1 MGLQIQPQ
9 LQTFGQLISGRL
21 FNIPNY
27 QRSYSWGTAQRRALF
42 EDINRT
48 WEAGED
54 RSHFMATV
62 VGLRRGTERIVVDDY
77 SKIDIVDGQQRVT
90 TLILLLKSIAKIVDR
105 SEPTGEGEKVG
116 KGIDDALVKSDKA
129 SHLLLQTNHDTSH
142 HFANYL
148 NNGTSEPSGSAKTI
162 ADRELLKAIEECE
175 EFAREWQQR
184 GRLNDLVI
192 LLRNRLEFIFHETP
206 DEALVYT
213 VFEVLNSRGL
223 PVSWVD
229 RLKSMLMATVFE
241 TASGNQDTLLKG
253 VHSLWSDI
261 YRCVGLRQGLS
272 NEALRF
278 AATLRDT
285 SRPNRP
291 LSPQVSV
298 STLHGQATGPAEVR
312 DTTTYLK
319 SVIEAVDGLHE
330 DHRRNAVTRIGQAR
344 LLATAIHLQQNLTEG
359 EKEQV
364 LRLWESVSFR
374 IYGMFRKDAR
384 TAVGDYVRLS
394 WRIANE
400 NLSYADIVRGISR
413 IGRDYPA
420 AEAAKSLSGKDFY
433 PDRTEETRYFL
444 ARYEEFLAKK
454 AGQKF
459 DNEQW
464 NRIWT
469 ASAADSIEHIL
480 PQSSGDE
487 DHIHRIGN
495 LVLLPPKL
503 NSQLRD
509 KAPGQK
515 GDAYRNTGLLQAQEV
530 APQLQNWNRAA
541 IERRE
546 KALLDWAVQEWSDP
560 V

>member
-21 FNIPNY
+21 FNIPDY
-27 QRSYSWGTAQRRALF
+27 QRSYSWGTPQRRALF

-54 RSHFMATV
+54 RTHFMATV
-62 VGLRRGTERIVVDDY
+62 VGLRRGTQMIVVNNY
-77 SKIDIVDGQQRVT
+77 AEIDIVDGQQRVT

-105 SEPTGEGEKVG
+105 SEPTGEKVG
-116 KGIDDALVKSDKA
+116 KGIDDDLVKSDKA
-129 SHLLLQTNHDTSH
+129 SLLLLQTNHDTSQ

-148 NNGTSEPSGSAKTI
+148 RYGTSEHSSSAKTI

-175 EFAREWQQR
+175 EFAREWQEQ
-184 GRLNDLVI
+184 GRLNDLVA
-192 LLRNRLEFIFHETP
+192 LLLNRLEFIFHETP

-241 TASGNQDTLLKG
+241 TASGNQDALLKE

-261 YRCVGLRQGLS
+261 YRCIGLRLGLS

-278 AATLRDT
+278 AATLRET
-285 SRPNRP
+285 NRPNRP
-291 LSPQVSV
+291 LKPQDSV
-298 STLHGQATGPAEVR
+298 RTLHRQSSGPDEVIS
-312 DTTTYLK
+312 TTTYLK
-319 SVIEAVDGLHE
+319 SVTGAVDVLHE

-344 LLATAIHLQQNLTEG
+344 LLATAIHLQQNLTAG
-359 EKEQV
+359 EKEQI

-400 NLSYADIVRGISR
+400 NLSCADIVSGISR
-413 IGRDYPA
+413 IGSDYPA
-420 AEAAKSLSGKDFY
+420 DEAAKSLSRKDFY

-444 ARYEEFLAKK
+444 ARYEEFLTQK

-464 NRIWT
+464 NHIWA

-487 DHIHRIGN
+487 NHIHRIGN

-509 KAPGQK
+509 KAPGEK
-515 GDAYRNTGLLQAQEV
+515 AAKYRDTGILQAQEV
-530 APQLQNWNRAA
+530 IPQLQNWNRAA

-546 KALLDWAVQEWSDP
+546 KALLDWAVQEWADP
-560 V
+560 A